1 MIGILWSLAAALYV
15 LAGLLLTVFVG
26 SFAILLGIYLWTRHS
41 QPELPSVG
49 DGDLPSVTVQLPVYN
64 EAHVIGRLIDACAQ
78 FDYPRGRF
86 CVQVLDDSTDET
98 TLAIRHKIAEWR
110 ARGVDNIVLV
120 RRPQRT
126 GYKAG
131 ALAYGLERVDTD
143 CIAVFD
149 ADFVPPA
156 DFLRRT
162 MPYFNCSEGLALV
175 QTRWDHLN
183 ADTNWLT
190 RAQALTMDQH
200 FAIEQVARSR
210 GHLPM
215 SMNGSGAV
223 WRTAALRDAGGW
235 SPATVT
241 EDLDLSYRALM
252 RGWEFIYLVGVPVPG
267 ELPPQVQAYK
277 VQQNRWAT
285 GMTECLIRHALPL
298 LRSRRYGWGKKFMGI
313 MHLSQYAVQPLI
325 LLMFLLTPALLWGDM
340 FRRLPNL
347 GFLGAVSVI
356 PLLLVAVAQAELRR
370 DWYRRLLYLPVQLL
384 VGAAL
389 VLNNTAGVLAALHP
403 PGIQREFRR
412 TPKFNVTRQGQ
423 NWFGSRYTLAVDA
436 ITLGEIALG
445 AYAVGG
451 TFLALE
457 RLPALALYMA
467 SYALSFF
474 GFAFSNIY
482 QTRQC
487 SEGRRRVEIA
497 CQDAK

>member
-1 MIGILWSLAAALYV
+1 MIEILLSLAAALYM
-15 LAGLLLTVFVG
+15 LAGLLLAVFVG
-26 SFAILLGIYLWTRHS
+26 SFAILLGIFLWTHRR
-41 QPELPSVG
+41 QPELPTVD
-49 DGDLPSVTVQLPVYN
+49 DGDLLSVTVQLPIYN
-64 EAHVIGRLIDACAQ
+64 EAQVVGRLIDACAQ
-78 FDYPRGRF
+78 LDYPRGKV

-98 TLAIRHKIAEWR
+98 TLVIRQKIAEWR
-110 ARGVDNIVLV
+110 ARGVDHLHLV

-131 ALAYGLERVDTD
+131 ALAYGLARVDTD
-143 CIAVFD
+143 CVAVFD

-162 MPYFNCSEGLALV
+162 MPYFSGSDRLALV

-183 ADTNWLT
+183 AHTNWLT

-200 FAIEQVARSR
+200 FAIEQVARCR
-210 GHLPM
+210 GRLPM

-241 EDLDLSYRALM
+241 EDLDLSYRALV
-252 RGWEFIYLVGVPVPG
+252 RGWEFLYLVDMPVPG
-267 ELPPQVQAYK
+267 ELPPQIQAYK

-298 LRSRRYGWGKKFMGI
+298 LRSRHYGWGKKFMGI

-325 LLMFLLTPALLWGDM
+325 LLMFLLTPVLLWGDM

-347 GFLGAVSVI
+347 GFLGAVSVV
-356 PLLLVAVAQAELRR
+356 PLLLVTVAQAELHQ
-370 DWYRRLLYLPVQLL
+370 DWYRRQIYLPVQLL

-389 VLNNTAGVLAALHP
+389 VLNNTVGVLAALHP
-403 PGIQREFRR
+403 RGVQREFRR
-412 TPKFNVTRQGQ
+412 TPKFSLTRQGQ
-423 NWFGSRYTLAVDA
+423 AWFDSRYALAVDT
-436 ITLGEIALG
+436 ITLGEIGLG
-445 AYAVGG
+445 AYAVCG
-451 TFLALE
+451 TFLALKH
-457 RLPALALYMA
+457 LPALALYMA

-474 GFAFSNIY
+474 GFAFWNIY

-487 SEGRRRVEIA
+487 SGSRRFEVA
-497 CQDAK
+497 YQDAD

>member
-1 MIGILWSLAAALYV
+1 MMDILLSLAAALYV
-15 LAGLLLTVFVG
+15 LAGVLLAVFVG
-26 SFAILLGIYLWTRHS
+26 SFGILLGIYLWTRHS
-41 QPELPSVG
+41 QPELPAVA
-49 DGDLPSVTVQLPVYN
+49 DGDLLSVTVQLPVYN

-78 FDYPRGRF
+78 FDYPRDRF
-86 CVQVLDDSTDET
+86 CIQVLDDSTDET
-98 TLAIRHKIAEWR
+98 ALTIRQKIAEWQ
-110 ARGVDNIVLV
+110 ARGVGNITLV

-131 ALAYGLERVDTD
+131 ALAYGLAWADTD
-143 CIAVFD
+143 CVAVFD

-162 MPYFNCSEGLALV
+162 MPYFNRSHSLALV

-190 RAQALTMDQH
+190 RAQSLTMDQH
-200 FAIEQVARSR
+200 FAIEQVARCR
-210 GHLPM
+210 GRLPM

-223 WRTAALRDAGGW
+223 WRAAALRDAGGW

-241 EDLDLSYRALM
+241 EDLDLSYRALV
-252 RGWEFIYLVGVPVPG
+252 RGWEFLYLVDVPVPG
-267 ELPPQVQAYK
+267 ELPPQIQAYK

-285 GMTECLIRHALPL
+285 GMTECLIRHAWPL

-313 MHLSQYAVQPLI
+313 MHLGQYAVQPLI
-325 LLMFLLTPALLWGDM
+325 LLMFLLTPVLLWGDM

-347 GFLGAVSVI
+347 GFLGVVSVV

-370 DWYRRLLYLPVQLL
+370 DWHRRLPYLPVQIF

-403 PGIQREFRR
+403 TGVQREFRR
-412 TPKFNVTRQGQ
+412 TPKFSLSGQGQ
-423 NWFGSRYTLAVDA
+423 SWFGSQYTLAVDA
-436 ITLGEIALG
+436 VTLGEIALG
-445 AYAVGG
+445 AYAVCG

-457 RLPALALYMA
+457 HLPALALYMA
-467 SYALSFF
+467 SYVLAFF
-474 GFAFSNIY
+474 GFAFWNIY

-487 SEGRRRVEIA
+487 AGRRRVEVA
-497 CQDAK
+497 CQDAR